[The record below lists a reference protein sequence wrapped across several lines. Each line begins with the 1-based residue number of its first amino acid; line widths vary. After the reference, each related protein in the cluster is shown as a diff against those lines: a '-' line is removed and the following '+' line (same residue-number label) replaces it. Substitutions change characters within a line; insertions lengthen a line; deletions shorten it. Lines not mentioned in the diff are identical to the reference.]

1 MKMKRYEAIE
11 VITKAL
17 KGDEL
22 VISANGLISRELFTI
37 KDSPR
42 NFYMLGSMGLASS
55 IGFGLAFSLPKKR

>member
-22 VISANGLISRELFTI
+22 VISANGMISRELFYLINEDESGLTPV
-37 KDSPR
+37 KDIPNKFR
-42 NFYMLGSMGLASS
+42 HYLFTKEKME
-55 IGFGLAFSLPKKR
+55 